1 MSFNKS
7 LKRQYFSAND
17 EEVWEWANY
26 RLNESVGEIDNHFNQ
41 ADVTLADSW
50 MFDVKRHQIRNKIS
64 RANLFLASAS
74 SSLGYMAAF
83 VPLIIDK
90 GNRLG
95 FKYNSYISS
104 DLNEQDGR
112 AMGRTSYFFTAS
124 NGDIK
129 YPVNPYI
136 HFQHNYVNQM
146 HRGTQNTSPGI
157 LHGKEWE
164 DFSTASFYRI
174 KVGNTDTNLRV
185 ERT

>member
-1 MSFNKS
+1 MVG
-7 LKRQYFSAND
+7 D
-17 EEVWEWANY
+17 VEVVSGSREMG
-26 RLNESVGEIDNHFNQ
+26 VFTIDFTNIKDTFYN
-41 ADVTLADSW
+41 
-50 MFDVKRHQIRNKIS
+50 RE
-64 RANLFLASAS
+64 
-74 SSLGYMAAF
+74 
-83 VPLIIDK
+83 IIDK

-129 YPVNPYI
+129 YPVNHYI